1 MNFVYIATSIDGYI
15 ATSEG
20 GVEWLHEQPNP
31 VNSDYGYSE
40 FISNI
45 DALVMGRHS
54 FEKVRTFGEWPYE
67 KKVFVL
73 SSTLADIPPD
83 LVGKIEFVSGALNKV
98 LNNIYLQGFNNLYI
112 DGGVVVQSFFA
123 ADLIDELTVTRIPIL
138 LGGGIPL
145 FGELV
150 EPLRFTHKNTEV
162 YDNAL
167 VKSRYVRTK

>member
-20 GVEWLHEQPNP
+20 GIEWLHEQPNP
-31 VNSDYGYSE
+31 TNSDYGYSE

-73 SSTLADIPPD
+73 SSTLANIPSD
-83 LVGKIEFVSGALNKV
+83 LVGKIEFISGAPNEV
-98 LNNIYLQGFNNLYI
+98 LSKIHLQGFNNLYI
-112 DGGVVVQSFFA
+112 DGGIVIQNFWSCKFSG
-123 ADLIDELTVTRIPIL
+123 D
-138 LGGGIPL
+138 
-145 FGELV
+145 GEGW
-150 EPLRFTHKNTEV
+150 
-162 YDNAL
+162 
-167 VKSRYVRTK
+167 